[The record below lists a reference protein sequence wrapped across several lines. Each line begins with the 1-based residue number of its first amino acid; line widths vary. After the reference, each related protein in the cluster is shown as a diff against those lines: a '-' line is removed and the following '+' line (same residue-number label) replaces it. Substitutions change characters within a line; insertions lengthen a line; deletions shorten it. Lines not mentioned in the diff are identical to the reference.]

1 MLQRTWK
8 VDAKTINMGAFK
20 IRKRIAVAFEIHYR
34 DL

>member
-8 VDAKTINMGAFK
+8 VDAKTINMEAFK
-20 IRKRIAVAFEIHYR
+20 IKKGITVEFEIHYK